1 MVDAA
6 DVKKSLA
13 ASQLT
18 ALIHTYETAVPE
30 TVCFKEFVDNVQWW
44 GLTVSKEDSNIT
56 RGLVDNQQVRG
67 EPIMGVD
74 YSITAFSWL
83 DEVQRRGPEEAE
95 VHVKA
100 PFVFRGSN
108 C

>member
-18 ALIHTYETAVPE
+18 ALIRKYETAVPE
-30 TVCFKEFVDNVQWW
+30 TVCYKEFINKFQWW
-44 GLTVSKEDSNIT
+44 GLTVSKEDPNLM

-67 EPIMGVD
+67 EPILGVD

-83 DEVQRRGPEEAE
+83 DEVQRRGPEDAE

>member
-30 TVCFKEFVDNVQWW
+30 TVCFKEFIDNVQWW

-56 RGLVDNQQVRG
+56 RGLVHNQQVRS

-74 YSITAFSWL
+74 HSITAFCWL
-83 DEVQRRGPEEAE
+83 CEVQRQGPEEAK
-95 VHVKA
+95 VHVKTLFA
-100 PFVFRGSN
+100 FQGLNR
-108 C
+108 

>member
-44 GLTVSKEDSNIT
+44 GLTVSKEDPNLM

-74 YSITAFSWL
+74 YLITAFSQL
-83 DEVQRRGPEEAE
+83 CEVQR
-95 VHVKA
+95 
-100 PFVFRGSN
+100 
-108 C
+108 

>member
-18 ALIHTYETAVPE
+18 ALIRKYETAVPE
-30 TVCFKEFVDNVQWW
+30 TVCYKEFINNFQWW
-44 GLTVSKEDSNIT
+44 GLTVSKEDPNLM

-74 YSITAFSWL
+74 HLITAFSQL
-83 DEVQRRGPEEAE
+83 CEVQR
-95 VHVKA
+95 
-100 PFVFRGSN
+100 
-108 C
+108 